1 MPDSTDPNA
10 SIDAHAFSRGCAW
23 IQGEFVPIRE
33 AKLPLLDA
41 GFSRSDVTY
50 DVVAVWNGK
59 FFRLEDHLDRFERS
73 MAELSMQPPVDRE
86 EITHILHECVSRSGL
101 REAYVDMISTRG
113 WPPRGGREPWTF
125 KNQFYAYAIPYLWIV
140 EPDDQAA
147 GSHLVIARN
156 TVRIPERS
164 VDPTVKN
171 FHWGDLTRGAFEANE
186 RGGTIAALPDLDGNL
201 TEGPGFNVF
210 LVIDGEIH
218 TPDAGVLLG
227 ITRRTVLELAAE
239 HDIATNVA
247 PIPVALADQAEEAF
261 ATSTAGGVMPITTI
275 DGRVLGDGT
284 PGPITTQLRDAYWA
298 AHDDPRWATP
308 VNGLDQA
315 TS

>member
-1 MPDSTDPNA
+1 MPDVTDSNDTPL
-10 SIDAHAFSRGCAW
+10 DRDAFSRGCAW
-23 IQGEFVPIRE
+23 IQGDYVPIRE

-50 DVVAVWNGK
+50 DVVGVWDGR
-59 FFRLEDHLDRFERS
+59 FFRLDAHLDRFERS
-73 MAELSMQPPVDRE
+73 MAQLQMELPVDRDE
-86 EITHILHECVSRSGL
+86 VAFILHECVRKSGL
-101 REAYVDMISTRG
+101 RNAYVDMIATRG

-140 EPDDQAA
+140 EPDEQET

-156 TVRIPERS
+156 TVRIPEGS

-171 FHWGDLTRGAFEANE
+171 FHWGDLTRGAFEAHD

-210 LVIDGEIH
+210 LVIDGEVR

-227 ITRRTVLELAAE
+227 ITRRTVLELADE
-239 HDIATNVA
+239 LGMGTHVA
-247 PIPVALADQAEEAF
+247 PIPVGDAERAVEAF

-275 DGRVLGDGT
+275 DGRVLGDGM
-284 PGPITTQLRDAYWA
+284 PGPVTTALRDAYWA
-298 AHDDPRWATP
+298 AHADPKWTTAIDYGT
-308 VNGLDQA
+308 D
-315 TS
+315 